1 MVKSLGAALAGLLAA
16 GCASTSS
23 LVPAPF
29 ATASDPE
36 WIQSFDAG
44 LREKQTQTVNSFG
57 GRVESKLALW
67 EQLDCSRRVYV
78 SQARA
83 AQIKATETGAAVNDA
98 MRQVTAEPMWILAR
112 NSCR

>member
-1 MVKSLGAALAGLLAA
+1 MWKYLIACFVGFSIS
-16 GCASTSS
+16 GCASTDR

-57 GRVESKLALW
+57 GRVEAKLALW
-67 EQLDCSRRVYV
+67 QQLDCSRRVYV

-98 MRQVTAEPMWILAR
+98 MRQVTADPMWILAR